1 MDKEKYLIWGV
12 IFEIILNSS
21 KYKIKDLFG
30 EAQPYNLY
38 INYFIKKVEH
48 NEKQEQIIINDSL
61 KNKATINLNK
71 FVKIIII
78 NNFLYL
84 EIKALFKNIFCIF

>member
-1 MDKEKYLIWGV
+1 MDKEKYLIGGV

-38 INYFIKKVEH
+38 INYV
-48 NEKQEQIIINDSL
+48 
-61 KNKATINLNK
+61 
-71 FVKIIII
+71 
-78 NNFLYL
+78 
-84 EIKALFKNIFCIF
+84 